1 MWVLKNVRD
10 IGSPPELPISRIKP
24 GDILYQVDRDG
35 VPARLDVPGTRAPL
49 HVERVYDN
57 YVVLARPTLL
67 EIVDQEVWFDEHR
80 NVAVIRLSP
89 VCALGRR
96 AKTSCRLTPRN
107 TLTKDDGSVEDTV
120 VLCPGTSGSRVFAQ
134 CPGASVEFRRP
145 LGPTDFETILEMQR
159 RKGYRQGYAD
169 AQNAQNAQN
178 DTRTA
183 SSSQSSTDDAD
194 GIHDSMDSMKRLMPS
209 AERCPLYL

>member
-10 IGSPPELPISRIKP
+10 IRNPPEFLMSRVKP
-24 GDILYQVDRDG
+24 GDILYQVDPDG
-35 VPARLDVPGTRAPL
+35 VPARLDAPGTLAPL
-49 HVERVYDN
+49 HVERVYD
-57 YVVLARPTLL
+57 YAVLARPTLL

-80 NVAVIRLSP
+80 NVAVIRLRP

-96 AKTSCRLTPRN
+96 AKTACRLTPRN
-107 TLTKDDGSVEDTV
+107 TLTKDDGSIEDTV
-120 VLCPGTSGSRVFAQ
+120 VLAPGTSGSRVFAQ
-134 CPGASVEFRRP
+134 CPGGVVEFRRP
-145 LGPTDFETILEMQR
+145 LGPADFETILEMQR

-169 AQNAQNAQN
+169 ALDAQNDQNAQN

-183 SSSQSSTDDAD
+183 SSSQSSTD